1 MHQPDAL
8 RQLRSIQDG
17 LRVGIEELL
26 ARRDYARVEDILRAL
41 DRLLDPLIAR
51 SATAPARPVVDK
63 PATGA

>member
-17 LRVGIEELL
+17 LRVGLEELL

-41 DRLLDPLIAR
+41 DRRLDPLIAR
-51 SATAPARPVVDK
+51 STR
-63 PATGA
+63 